1 MTEQHLE
8 LVHNTLQQANSIL
21 IPIPDTGGEQ
31 ILGTALA
38 LSSLLR
44 AEGKNVTILSSYINL
59 QNSLNFL
66 DLSSI
71 TSVIQGSVESVI
83 SIDITQYPIEAIK
96 YDKTDTELRIYINS
110 PSDKF
115 KSDLVLI
122 QPGKYPYDLVLT
134 LDTKNWTQLGSHFL
148 NYPHIFLET
157 PSLAISVMD
166 IPHPYSERTIIDSK
180 YMSSAEIIFEYF
192 KTYSRHSLND
202 KNIVNSLLL
211 SLILSNTKNFN
222 LEKTII
228 KLREL
233 PNDYDLIIQTLES
246 TISDNH
252 ILLIGRILAHLE
264 FVEFE
269 KDGNLIRYAYSKLFM
284 HDFTKTHT
292 TEQDIIKIYRELFR
306 YLPKDIIGLHI
317 LVDNSKSSKQ
327 GYINIPNFDM
337 SNLQSQLEGE
347 YKEGILVYNYPS
359 DQDIHIAGKESNQ
372 KIIDILKESY
382 SN

>member
-1 MTEQHLE
+1 MTEQNLE
-8 LVHNTLQQANSIL
+8 LIHNTLKQANSIL
-21 IPIPDTGGEQ
+21 IPIPETGGEQ
-31 ILGTALA
+31 ILGTALS

-44 AEGKNVTILSSYINL
+44 SEDKNVTILSSYINL

-71 TSVIQGSVESVI
+71 TSLIQGSVESVI

-115 KSDLVLI
+115 KSDLVSI
-122 QPGKYPYDLVLT
+122 QPGKYPYDLVMT
-134 LDTKNWTQLGSHFL
+134 LDTKNWTQLGSYFL

-157 PSLAISVMD
+157 PSLAISAMD
-166 IPHPYSERTIIDSK
+166 IPHPYSENTIIENQ
-180 YMSSAEIIFEYF
+180 YISSAEIIFEYL

-202 KNIVNSLLL
+202 KNIINSLLL
-211 SLILSNTKNFN
+211 SLILSNNKNLN

-233 PNDYDLIIQTLES
+233 PNDYELIIQALES
-246 TISDNH
+246 TVSDNQ

-264 FVEFE
+264 FIEIE
-269 KDGNLIRYAYSKLFM
+269 KDGNLTRYAYSKLFT

-292 TEQDIIKIYRELFR
+292 TEKDIIKIYRELFR

-327 GYINIPNFDM
+327 GYINMPNFDM
-337 SNLQSQLEGE
+337 SNLQSHLEGE
-347 YKEGILVYNYPS
+347 YQEGILVYNYPS
-359 DQDIHIAGKESNQ
+359 DQDIHTAGKELNQ
-372 KIIDILKESY
+372 KIIDILS
-382 SN
+382 

>member
-1 MTEQHLE
+1 MTEQNLE
-8 LVHNTLQQANSIL
+8 LIYNTLQQANSIL
-21 IPIPDTGGEQ
+21 IPIPETGGEQ

-96 YDKTDTELRIYINS
+96 YDRTDTELRIYINS

-115 KSDLVLI
+115 KSDLVSI

-157 PSLAISVMD
+157 PSLAISAMD
-166 IPHPYSERTIIDSK
+166 IPHPYSESTFIENQYI
-180 YMSSAEIIFEYF
+180 SSAEIIFEYL

-202 KNIVNSLLL
+202 KNIINSLLL
-211 SLILSNTKNFN
+211 SLILSNNKNLN

-228 KLREL
+228 KLREF
-233 PNDYDLIIQTLES
+233 PNDYDLIIQALES

-269 KDGNLIRYAYSKLFM
+269 KDGKLTRYAYSKLFM

-347 YKEGILVYNYPS
+347 YQEGILVYNYPS
-359 DQDIHIAGKESNQ
+359 DQDIHIAGKELNQ

>member
-1 MTEQHLE
+1 MTEQNLE
-8 LVHNTLQQANSIL
+8 LIYNTLQQANSIL
-21 IPIPDTGGEQ
+21 IPIPETGGEQ

-44 AEGKNVTILSSYINL
+44 SEDKNVTILSSYINL

-96 YDKTDTELRIYINS
+96 YDRTDTELRIYINS

-115 KSDLVLI
+115 KSDLVSI
-122 QPGKYPYDLVLT
+122 QPGNYPYDLVLT

-157 PSLAISVMD
+157 PSLAISAMD
-166 IPHPYSERTIIDSK
+166 IPHPYSESTFIENQYI
-180 YMSSAEIIFEYF
+180 SSAEIIFEYL

-202 KNIVNSLLL
+202 KNIINSLLL
-211 SLILSNTKNFN
+211 SLILSNNKNLN

-233 PNDYDLIIQTLES
+233 PNDYDLIIQALES

-347 YKEGILVYNYPS
+347 YQEGILVYNYPS
-359 DQDIHIAGKESNQ
+359 DQDIHIAGKELNQ
-372 KIIDILKESY
+372 KIIDTLR
-382 SN
+382 

>member
-1 MTEQHLE
+1 MTEQNLE
-8 LVHNTLQQANSIL
+8 LIYNTLQQANSIL
-21 IPIPDTGGEQ
+21 IPIPETGGEQ

-96 YDKTDTELRIYINS
+96 YDRTDTELRIYINS

-115 KSDLVLI
+115 KSDLVSI

-157 PSLAISVMD
+157 PSLAISAMD
-166 IPHPYSERTIIDSK
+166 IPHPYSESTFIENQYI
-180 YMSSAEIIFEYF
+180 SSAEIIFEYL

-202 KNIVNSLLL
+202 KNIINSLLL
-211 SLILSNTKNFN
+211 SLILSNNKNLN

-228 KLREL
+228 KLREF
-233 PNDYDLIIQTLES
+233 PNDYDLIIQALES

-347 YKEGILVYNYPS
+347 YQEGILVYNYPS
-359 DQDIHIAGKESNQ
+359 DQDIHIAGKELNQ
-372 KIIDILKESY
+372 KIIDTLR
-382 SN
+382 

>member
-1 MTEQHLE
+1 MTEQNLE
-8 LVHNTLQQANSIL
+8 LIHNTLKQANSIL
-21 IPIPDTGGEQ
+21 IPIPETGGEQ

-44 AEGKNVTILSSYINL
+44 SDGKNVTILSSYINL

-66 DLSSI
+66 DLSRI
-71 TSVIQGSVESVI
+71 TSVIQSSVESVI

-96 YDKTDTELRIYINS
+96 YDRTDTELRIYINS

-115 KSDLVLI
+115 KSDLVSI
-122 QPGKYPYDLVLT
+122 QPGKYPYDLVMT
-134 LDTKNWTQLGSHFL
+134 LDTKNWTQLGSYFL

-157 PSLAISVMD
+157 PSLAISAMD
-166 IPHPYSERTIIDSK
+166 IPHPYSESTIVENQYI
-180 YMSSAEIIFEYF
+180 SSAEIIFEYL

-202 KNIVNSLLL
+202 KNIINSLLL
-211 SLILSNTKNFN
+211 SLILSNNKNLN

-233 PNDYDLIIQTLES
+233 PNDYELIIQALES
-246 TISDNH
+246 TVSDNQ

-264 FVEFE
+264 FIEFE
-269 KDGNLIRYAYSKLFM
+269 RNGQLTRYAYSKLFT

-292 TEQDIIKIYRELFR
+292 TEKDIIKIYRELFR
-306 YLPKDIIGLHI
+306 YLPKDIRGLHI

-327 GYINIPNFDM
+327 GYINMPHFDM
-337 SNLQSQLEGE
+337 SNLQSHLEGE
-347 YKEGILVYNYPS
+347 YQEGILVYNYPS
-359 DQDIHIAGKESNQ
+359 DQDIHTAGKELNQ
-372 KIIDILKESY
+372 KIIDIV
-382 SN
+382 

>member
-1 MTEQHLE
+1 MTEQSLE
-8 LVHNTLQQANSIL
+8 LIHNTLKQANSIL
-21 IPIPDTGGEQ
+21 IPIPETRGEA

-83 SIDITQYPIEAIK
+83 NIDITQYPIEAIK

-115 KSDLVLI
+115 NPEFVSI
-122 QPGKYPYDLVLT
+122 QPGKYPYDLIIT
-134 LDTKNWTQLGSHFL
+134 LDTKNWTQLGSNFL

-157 PSLAISVMD
+157 PSLAISSID
-166 IPHPYSERTIIDSK
+166 IPHPYSERTIVENK
-180 YMSSAEIIFEYF
+180 YMSSGEIIFEYL
-192 KTYSRHSLND
+192 KKYSRHSLND

-211 SLILSNTKNFN
+211 SLILSNNKNLN

-233 PNDYDLIIQTLES
+233 PNDYELIIQALES

-264 FVEFE
+264 FIEFE
-269 KDGNLIRYAYSKLFM
+269 KDGKLTRYAYSKLFM

-347 YKEGILVYNYPS
+347 YQEGILVYNYPS
-359 DQDIHIAGKESNQ
+359 DQDIHTAGKELTQ
-372 KIIDILKESY
+372 KIIALL
-382 SN
+382 

>member
-1 MTEQHLE
+1 MTEQNLE
-8 LVHNTLQQANSIL
+8 LIHNTLKQANSIL
-21 IPIPDTGGEQ
+21 IPIPETGGEQ

-44 AEGKNVTILSSYINL
+44 SEDKNVTILSSYINL

-66 DLSSI
+66 DLSRI
-71 TSVIQGSVESVI
+71 TSVIQSSVESVI

-96 YDKTDTELRIYINS
+96 YDRTDTELRIYINS

-115 KSDLVLI
+115 KSDLVSI

-157 PSLAISVMD
+157 PSLAISAMD
-166 IPHPYSERTIIDSK
+166 IPHPYSESTFIENQYI
-180 YMSSAEIIFEYF
+180 SSAEIIFEYL
-192 KTYSRHSLND
+192 KIYSRHSLND
-202 KNIVNSLLL
+202 KNIINSLLL
-211 SLILSNTKNFN
+211 SLILSNNKNLN

-233 PNDYDLIIQTLES
+233 PNDYELIIQALES
-246 TISDNH
+246 TVSDNQ

-269 KDGNLIRYAYSKLFM
+269 KDGNLTRYAYSKLFI

-292 TEQDIIKIYRELFR
+292 TEKDIIKIYRELFR
-306 YLPKDIIGLHI
+306 YLPKDIRGLHI

-327 GYINIPNFDM
+327 GYINMPNFDM
-337 SNLQSQLEGE
+337 SNLQSHLEGE
-347 YKEGILVYNYPS
+347 YQEGILVYNYPS
-359 DQDIHIAGKESNQ
+359 DQDIHTAGKELNQ
-372 KIIDILKESY
+372 KIIDILS
-382 SN
+382 

>member
-1 MTEQHLE
+1 MTEQNLE
-8 LVHNTLQQANSIL
+8 LIHNTLKQANSIL
-21 IPIPDTGGEQ
+21 IPIPETGGEK

-44 AEGKNVTILSSYINL
+44 SDGKNVTILSSYLNL

-83 SIDITQYPIEAIK
+83 SIDITQYPVESIK

-115 KSDLVLI
+115 KSDLVSI
-122 QPGKYPYDLVLT
+122 QPGKYPYDLVMT
-134 LDTKNWTQLGSHFL
+134 LDTKNWTQLGSYFL

-157 PSLAISVMD
+157 PSLAISAMD
-166 IPHPYSERTIIDSK
+166 IPHPYSESTIVENQYI
-180 YMSSAEIIFEYF
+180 SSAEIIFEYL

-202 KNIVNSLLL
+202 KNIINSLLL
-211 SLILSNTKNFN
+211 SLILSNNKNLN

-233 PNDYDLIIQTLES
+233 PNDYELIIQALES
-246 TISDNH
+246 IVSDNQ

-264 FVEFE
+264 FVEFG
-269 KDGNLIRYAYSKLFM
+269 KDGKSTRYAYSKLFT

-292 TEQDIIKIYRELFR
+292 TEQDIIVINRELFR
-306 YLPKDIIGLHI
+306 YLPKDIRGLHI

-327 GYINIPNFDM
+327 GYINMPNFDM
-337 SNLQSQLEGE
+337 SNLQSHLEGE
-347 YKEGILVYNYPS
+347 YQEGILVYNYPS
-359 DQDIHIAGKESNQ
+359 DQDIHTAGKELNQ
-372 KIIDILKESY
+372 KIIDILS
-382 SN
+382 